1 MLLVFGRG
9 AAITKL
15 KMFSISKKQE
25 LLGLVFSLLVNQMVQ
40 TDERKIFPEVE
51 KDEQVIAAGSTL
63 TLDCVQNKS
72 SFLDDIFELR
82 WTTPEL
88 HGLLV
93 VIKK

>member
-1 MLLVFGRG
+1 
-9 AAITKL
+9 
-15 KMFSISKKQE
+15 MFCISKKQE
-25 LLGLVFSLLVNQMVQ
+25 LLGLVVSLLLLTNHIVQ

-63 TLDCVQNKS
+63 TLDCIQSKS

-88 HGLLV
+88 LGILV
-93 VIKK
+93 VIK

>member
-1 MLLVFGRG
+1 VLLVFGRVAG
-9 AAITKL
+9 ISNL
-15 KMFSISKKQE
+15 KMFLISKKQE
-25 LLGLVFSLLVNQMVQ
+25 LLGLVFSLLLTNHIVQ

-63 TLDCVQNKS
+63 TLDCIQSKS

-93 VIKK
+93 VIK